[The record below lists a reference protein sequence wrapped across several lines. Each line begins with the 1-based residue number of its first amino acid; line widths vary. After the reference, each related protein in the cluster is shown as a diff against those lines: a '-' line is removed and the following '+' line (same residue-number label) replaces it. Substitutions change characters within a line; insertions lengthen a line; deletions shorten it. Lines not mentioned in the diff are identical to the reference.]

1 MLDKERKYFQ
11 QQRVEWLSK
20 FPGKYVLVKDDE
32 LINVFNTP
40 DEALIE
46 GARRFG
52 LEPFLV
58 RQVEQDEK
66 DVYVPAL
73 TLGILVGKR

>member
-1 MLDKERKYFQ
+1 
-11 QQRVEWLSK
+11 VAI
-20 FPGKYVLVKDDE
+20 VKDDE